1 MRREMY
7 GIPDEACK
15 EKEREVTFIGG
26 AGINAP
32 LFSGRSFH
40 QRYLAPAGRV
50 VRRQH
55 IPAHLPRLFDALGQM
70 EDRPPAILGVDRIE
84 RFRQA
89 VILFLAGAVGK
100 EVDLSVRI

>member
-70 EDRPPAILGVDRIE
+70 EDRPPAASFSVIRSVSAFCRRIS
-84 RFRQA
+84 
-89 VILFLAGAVGK
+89 GG
-100 EVDLSVRI
+100 